1 MTDGIYNNVLVIDM
15 DYVFLYILDANNQDI
30 FYHLDLLETMDDVKK
45 LRSVI
50 AKKLGILPN

>member
-30 FYHLDLLETMDDVKK
+30 IYHLDLLETMYDVKK